1 MANRDGGS
9 GSLATLVAGAL
20 IGAAGLGWWL
30 LSEAERRRQQP
41 RQNSNLRINRLGWSD
56 EDEPVEAGTNR
67 RPLPDTELQDKV
79 HELNQAIE
87 DVRRQLETMGTQ
99 S

>member
-9 GSLATLVAGAL
+9 GSLGTLLAGAL

-30 LSEAERRRQQP
+30 LSEAERRRSQQ
-41 RQNSNLRINRLGWSD
+41 RQDSSLRVNRLSWNGEDTLDNPINRQ
-56 EDEPVEAGTNR
+56 
-67 RPLPDTELQDKV
+67 PLRESELQDKV

-87 DVRRQLETMGTQ
+87 DVRRQLESLSTQ
-99 S
+99 N

>member
-9 GSLATLVAGAL
+9 GSLGTLVAGAL

-30 LSEAERRRQQP
+30 LSEAERRRSQQ
-41 RQNSNLRINRLGWSD
+41 RRDSSLRVNRLSWTD
-56 EDEPVEAGTNR
+56 EDGLDKPVNR
-67 RPLPDTELQDKV
+67 QPLRESELQDKV

-87 DVRRQLETMGTQ
+87 DVRRQLESMSTQ
-99 S
+99 N

>member
-9 GSLATLVAGAL
+9 GSLGTLLAGAL

-30 LSEAERRRQQP
+30 LSEAERRRSQQ
-41 RQNSNLRINRLGWSD
+41 RQDSSLRVNRLSWTG
-56 EDEPVEAGTNR
+56 EDTLENQVNR
-67 RPLPDTELQDKV
+67 PPLRESELQDKV

-87 DVRRQLETMGTQ
+87 DVRRQLESLSTQ
-99 S
+99 N